1 MTKESTEA
9 AFRKAFSNYTL
20 LNLSPEEEA
29 SIREYYGLD
38 KPIPSEQEYENFEQQ
53 LTLYPN
59 LYKTYQRQKGRKP

>member
-38 KPIPSEQEYENFEQQ
+38 KPIAEEHQLKSNQGPTTENETQDSC
-53 LTLYPN
+53 
-59 LYKTYQRQKGRKP
+59 

>member
-38 KPIPSEQEYENFEQQ
+38 KPIPSEQQ
-53 LTLYPN
+53 LESNQSPSTEAGTQDSY
-59 LYKTYQRQKGRKP
+59 

>member
-20 LNLSPEEEA
+20 LNLTPEEEA

-38 KPIPSEQEYENFEQQ
+38 KPTGVGFASEHATPKVSANANKRIGKGF
-53 LTLYPN
+53 T
-59 LYKTYQRQKGRKP
+59 QR

>member
-38 KPIPSEQEYENFEQQ
+38 KPIPSEQQ
-53 LTLYPN
+53 LKSNQSPSTEAGPQDSY
-59 LYKTYQRQKGRKP
+59 

>member
-20 LNLSPEEEA
+20 LNLTPEEEA

-38 KPIPSEQEYENFEQQ
+38 KPI
-53 LTLYPN
+53 L
-59 LYKTYQRQKGRKP
+59 